1 MRCSASRGGARTF
14 ATAIGSARDAR
25 LRKQTLKTQ
34 KLAFAEIAAFLV
46 LASSTCRPQM
56 TSLARLF
63 DSGPAPGGRQ
73 LEKGYQAVPPRLVR
87 PQKRRVPRPL
97 AAYFAPFFR
106 APAAN
111 PPSLPALDALL

>member
-1 MRCSASRGGARTF
+1 
-14 ATAIGSARDAR
+14 
-25 LRKQTLKTQ
+25 
-34 KLAFAEIAAFLV
+34 
-46 LASSTCRPQM
+46 M

-73 LEKGYQAVPPRLVR
+73 LAKGYQAVPPRLVR